1 MYVLFFLSHS
11 LSLPIYLY
19 LSWCL
24 PFFFR
29 LHLFLAI
36 SLTQYINSLYA
47 RSHTQLK
54 YENAPYDATMN
65 AQLKVRVKNLICSA
79 SRIVRLYAAR
89 LVRCVW
95 ANFFSR
101 SYLLCLFELWAHIQS
116 CICVFEKHI
125 IESVWRVY
133 VCIGHVCMCVCICYC
148 GDDVHLFLTAQMS
161 KWG

>member
-1 MYVLFFLSHS
+1 MYELFFLSHS
-11 LSLPIYLY
+11 LSLY
-19 LSWCL
+19 LSL
-24 PFFFR
+24 SLLIFAF
-29 LHLFLAI
+29 LFSFTSFSCYI
-36 SLTQYINSLYA
+36 SHSMHKHTLCSL
-47 RSHTQLK
+47 SHTAK
-54 YENAPYDATMN
+54 IWKTHHTMRRWMHN
-65 AQLKVRVKNLICSA
+65 WKSEWKIWFVQPVELFVCML
-79 SRIVRLYAAR
+79 
-89 LVRCVW
+89 LVWFDVCG